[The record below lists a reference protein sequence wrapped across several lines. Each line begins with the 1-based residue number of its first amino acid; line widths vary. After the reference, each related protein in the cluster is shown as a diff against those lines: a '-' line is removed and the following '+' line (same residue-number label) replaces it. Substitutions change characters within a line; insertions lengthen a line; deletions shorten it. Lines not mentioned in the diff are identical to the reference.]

1 MTLRNARSNNN
12 DNNKDIEFTLLYI
25 NFQFI

>member
-1 MTLRNARSNNN
+1 MTLRNAQCNNN

-25 NFQFI
+25 NFKFI